1 MRGALRIINNRTRER
16 VAQEVISVP
25 DGFEVVIREPT
36 RTKDQNAKLWPMLSD
51 IARAAPEGR
60 QWSTETWKCAF
71 MQALGH
77 EIQWVQG
84 LNGDPLPLGFRTSRL
99 RKAEMADL
107 ITLIYEY
114 GDRHG
119 VQWSEPNPY
128 ERETA

>member
-1 MRGALRIINNRTRER
+1 MKGALRIINPRTRER
-16 VAQEVISVP
+16 VAQEVMSIP

-36 RTKDQNAKLWPMLSD
+36 RTTDQNAKMWAMLSD
-51 IARAAPEGR
+51 IAKAAPEGR

-71 MQALGH
+71 MAHLGH
-77 EIQWVQG
+77 EIRWVQG
-84 LNGDPLPLGFRTSRL
+84 LDNDPLPVGFRTSRL
-99 RKAEMADL
+99 RKDQMADL
-107 ITLIYEY
+107 ITCIAEY